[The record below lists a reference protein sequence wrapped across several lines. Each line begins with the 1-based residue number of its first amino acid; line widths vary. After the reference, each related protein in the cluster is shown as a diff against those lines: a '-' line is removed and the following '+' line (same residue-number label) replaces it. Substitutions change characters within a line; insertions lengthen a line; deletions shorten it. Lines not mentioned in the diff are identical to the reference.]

1 MYRSLLHNPTL
12 LAVRGSTTTP
22 ILKSSTTAA
31 TSSNIITR
39 SYATQSS
46 LGGNGSGPTRKQ
58 ISVMSDDGRYKWSE
72 LSGKEKIARATQ
84 QSFNFV
90 IVIVGV
96 VMTVRDSSLIL
107 QVFLGCR
114 SN

>member
-12 LAVRGSTTTP
+12 LTVRGSTTKP
-22 ILKSSTTAA
+22 ILKASPTAA
-31 TSSNIITR
+31 TSSNIIR
-39 SYATQSS
+39 NYATQSS

-72 LSGKEKIARATQ
+72 LSGKEKVARATQ

-96 VMTVRDSSLIL
+96 VMTVRDLSLNL
-107 QVFLGCR
+107 LSVSGALF
-114 SN
+114 